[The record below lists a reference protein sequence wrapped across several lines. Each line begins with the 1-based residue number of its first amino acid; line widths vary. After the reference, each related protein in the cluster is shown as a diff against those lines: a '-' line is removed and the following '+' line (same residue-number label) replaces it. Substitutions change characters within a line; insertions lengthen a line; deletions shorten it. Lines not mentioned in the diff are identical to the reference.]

1 MVTILPEQE
10 IKNKIKINIFS
21 SFFENIDMPKILLLF
36 LLLYTKLIY
45 GEWIENIQ
53 GEYVFGPATTQNKA
67 CSEAYNN
74 AIKSAL
80 IKKSGITINYFDH
93 EKCSERINDQYND
106 YTCTNNQIFMSRIS
120 GEIIEIKNKKTILK
134 DETNSDRRCIV
145 RMSVKINDDISEND
159 PSFNFSLKT
168 NNKNIF
174 QNCSKINFLVSP
186 TQSMYF
192 TIFFY
197 ESDSELL
204 KKIYPNKYDSLF
216 TSIKKE
222 NYLRNENT
230 DFLAVNKTDRVI
242 SGSFI
247 VLATKQKVKF
257 NDYFENYE
265 EFIKILGEIPKSKRR
280 LLVRPYFIYPNS
292 NKCS

>member
-1 MVTILPEQE
+1 MFKFT
-10 IKNKIKINIFS
+10 
-21 SFFENIDMPKILLLF
+21 LLF
-36 LLLYTKLIY
+36 LSLYTKLVY
-45 GEWIENIQ
+45 GEWIDNIQ
-53 GEYVFGPATTQNKA
+53 GEYVFGPATTQNMA

-80 IKKSGITINYFDH
+80 IKKSGITVNYFDH
-93 EKCSERINDQYND
+93 EKCSERINDQNNE

-134 DETNSDRRCIV
+134 DENNSNRRCIV

-168 NNKNIF
+168 NKKNIF

-192 TIFFY
+192 TVFFY
-197 ESDSELL
+197 ESDSDLL

-216 TSIKKE
+216 TSIKEK
-222 NYLRNENT
+222 NYLRNENA
-230 DFLAVNKTDRVI
+230 DFLAVNKTDKVI

-257 NDYFENYE
+257 NDFFANYE

-292 NKCS
+292 NECS